1 MDSSI
6 EENIFKNTHKLTKE
20 QIFRRY
26 IRINGIIILV

>member
-6 EENIFKNTHKLTKE
+6 EENIFKNTQKLTKE